1 MKNLSKG
8 FLSILSNGL
17 DSRAREL
24 ALVIGASI
32 YVYHLCIIYY
42 MLVLLIFLLL
52 ISVCAIPSERRMVL
66 ESGVGV
72 SLSRPYHCRRTTRSA
87 TADSA
92 VSGLRC
98 VRVCTSERTMT
109 PRTALRSGARHSL
122 AHTQQQIGARAASH
136 CSAARYRSVAA
147 DRHHARHYRLGARSP
162 HSLWHCI
169 SRSHFNSASASFHC
183 KSAHQRTANCK
194 GEMNDSGNC
203 RSLHATWASGAT
215 SIRKLLYHFFII
227 GVVVVVVV
235 IILSIKLA

>member
-8 FLSILSNGL
+8 SLSILSNGL

-42 MLVLLIFLLL
+42 MLVLLILLLL

-122 AHTQQQIGARAASH
+122 AHAATNRRAR
-136 CSAARYRSVAA
+136 CEP
-147 DRHHARHYRLGARSP
+147 L
-162 HSLWHCI
+162 L
-169 SRSHFNSASASFHC
+169 SRSLQECRRRSSSCSSLSSWSALAPQFVALHFALTF
-183 KSAHQRTANCK
+183 
-194 GEMNDSGNC
+194 
-203 RSLHATWASGAT
+203 
-215 SIRKLLYHFFII
+215 
-227 GVVVVVVV
+227 
-235 IILSIKLA
+235 